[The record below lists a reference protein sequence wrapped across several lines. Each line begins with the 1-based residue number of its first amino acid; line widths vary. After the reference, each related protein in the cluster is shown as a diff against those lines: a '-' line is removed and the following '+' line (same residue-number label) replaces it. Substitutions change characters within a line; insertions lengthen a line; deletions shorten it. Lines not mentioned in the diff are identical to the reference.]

1 MVGAIMAASSYSY
14 SREKLQGLA
23 RSAKSATDLPP
34 KLHRLRNLRRNL
46 QGEASV
52 FPAELLPLL
61 FDLLSDQFGAAR
73 KFVVQ

>member
-1 MVGAIMAASSYSY
+1 MVGAIMASSSYS
-14 SREKLQGLA
+14 RGKLQGLA

-73 KFVVQ
+73 KFVAE